1 LSKLFGYHDLYWAKK
16 PTKLSKQ
23 NLSRS
28 MGKKKNR
35 ERGQSPKKDNWPNGT
50 TTPAESTLVI
60 KEEVSM
66 RMLARID
73 INWDT
78 EW

>member
-1 LSKLFGYHDLYWAKK
+1 
-16 PTKLSKQ
+16 
-23 NLSRS
+23 

-50 TTPAESTLVI
+50 PTPAESTLVI
-60 KEEVSM
+60 EEEV
-66 RMLARID
+66 RLGMLARID
-73 INWDT
+73 INWNT

>member
-1 LSKLFGYHDLYWAKK
+1 
-16 PTKLSKQ
+16 
-23 NLSRS
+23 

-50 TTPAESTLVI
+50 TTLAESTLVI

-66 RMLARID
+66 RMLARIG